1 MSLIHDPGADAR
13 SLMMNA
19 PCICNGEKTGYV
31 CRHYWAVMQKFSANN
46 ADSVRDGEKQRA
58 CTLMSGWPLEFVS
71 EEFPTRCNRYERRPL
86 PGLFALVARAVGLA
100 ERGWQKFD
108 PAFEEFN
115 PMTPEEIAELR
126 KRIPDPPPNP
136 YQIGGKS
143 PDQLSVDDI
152 MHGPQI
158 GIVKPGE
165 SVPGVTLAP
174 EADKALD
181 EMFAPPEQKPEA
193 TEQAPE
199 KKTRK
204 PRAKK
209 TTEPEGK

>member
-1 MSLIHDPGADAR
+1 MTLIHDPGAEAR

-31 CRHYWAVMQKFSANN
+31 CKHYWSVMQKFLANN
-46 ADSVRDGEKQRA
+46 ADTMRDGEKQRA

-86 PGLFALVARAVGLA
+86 PGLLALVARAVGLA
-100 ERGWQKFD
+100 EHGWQKYD
-108 PAFEEFN
+108 PAFEAFN
-115 PMTPEEIAELR
+115 PLTLEEIEELR
-126 KRIPDPPPNP
+126 RLKPDPAPDPF
-136 YQIGGKS
+136 QKGGKR

-152 MHGPQI
+152 VNGPQI
-158 GIVKPGE
+158 NIVKPGE
-165 SVPGVTLAP
+165 SIPGVTLSA

-181 EMFAPPEQKPEA
+181 EMFAPKAEEPKPA
-193 TEQAPE
+193 
-199 KKTRK
+199 KKPRK

-209 TTEPEGK
+209 TPDTQEK